1 MRVVGGAVLAV
12 LAAVCTGDGGRPGAP
27 PAPPPDRL
35 VRPGATPV
43 DTLAADLDGD
53 GSDEIVISSISDE
66 ADDLGIA
73 TPFLEVFDVR
83 EGRWTRVFDATGS
96 APPGA
101 GAPPAMLSDDEGFVG
116 QSVQALDAVDFAG
129 DGRPELVAGIA
140 NFGAS
145 AGPFELWV
153 VSMDDDGRLATSL
166 YRATDRGGE
175 VGVEGDRLRFEFGV
189 YRKRDPGCC
198 PSRFAVEIIGWDPEE
213 GRIEVLSRREGRIG

>member
-12 LAAVCTGDGGRPGAP
+12 LAASCTGDGGRSGGP
-27 PAPPPDRL
+27 PAPSPDRL
-35 VRPGATPV
+35 VRAGATPV

-53 GSDEIVISSISDE
+53 GSEEIVIASVSGE
-66 ADDLGIA
+66 PGDLGIA

-166 YRATDRGGE
+166 YRATARGGE

-189 YRKRDPGCC
+189 YRRRDPGCC

-213 GRIEVLSRREGRIG
+213 GRIEVLSRRERRIG